1 MGERMGYRNLR
12 DCIVDLERTGQL
24 IRIEQEVDPDLEVA
38 EIHRRVYEAGG
49 PALLFTQV
57 KGCAFPMVSNLFG
70 TPERIRYLFRDT
82 LRAVRHL
89 IELKIDP
96 GTFWKN
102 PWRYRDVPGALVH
115 MLPRPV
121 KNGPILAQE
130 TTIRQLPQLRC
141 WPRDGGA
148 FITLPVVYT
157 EEVDRPGWRH
167 SNLGMYR
174 VQLSGNHY
182 EPDREVGLH
191 YQIHRGI
198 GVHHAAALR
207 QGVPLRVNVI
217 VGGPPALT
225 LAAVMPLPEGMPEL
239 AFAGALGG
247 HRIALVTPPSP
258 DKMTRRQGAQ
268 GTEEPIALP
277 PCHPVS
283 LAPCL
288 PIPAEADFCIC
299 GTVDPQRL
307 LPEGPFGDHLGYYS
321 LVHDFPVLQV
331 ERVYHRPGAI
341 WPFTVVGRPPQ
352 EDTCFGDL
360 IHELTGPII
369 PSVVP
374 GVHAVHAV
382 DAAGVHPL
390 LLAIGSERYV
400 PYARQRRPQELLTCA
415 NALLGQGQLSLAK
428 YLLIVAHEDDPEL
441 DIHDIAAFFR
451 HLLER
456 VDWQTDLHFQ
466 TRTTIDTLDYS
477 GSGLNEGS
485 KVVIAAAGGKRRSLG
500 VELPQKL
507 PLPEG
512 FGKPRVCLP
521 GVLAIEAPKYPGPA
535 GATPPDVEKFCRLL
549 EETYVPMQ
557 NIGARMEEFPLMVLV
572 DESDFTAH
580 SLRNWLWVTFTRSNP
595 AADIHGVGAFTH
607 QKHWGCTG
615 PLVIDARI
623 KPHHAPPLE
632 EDPAITRRVEALAAP
647 GGPLYRII

>member
-1 MGERMGYRNLR
+1 MGYRNLR
-12 DCIVDLERTGQL
+12 DCVVDLERSGQL
-24 IRIEQEVDPDLEVA
+24 IRIEQEIDPDLEMA

-49 PALLFTQV
+49 PALLFARV

-70 TPERIRYLFRDT
+70 TPQRIRYLFRDT

-89 IELKIDP
+89 VELKIDP
-96 GTFWKN
+96 GAFWKN
-102 PWRYRDVPGALVH
+102 PWRYRDVPGTLLHAL
-115 MLPRPV
+115 P
-121 KNGPILAQE
+121 KQIKTGPILAHQ

-141 WPRDGGA
+141 WPLDGGA
-148 FITLPVVYT
+148 FVTLPQVYT
-157 EEVDRPGWRH
+157 EDVDRPGWRH

-174 VQLSGNHY
+174 VQLSGNRY

-207 QGVPLRVNVI
+207 RREPLRVNVI
-217 VGGPPALT
+217 VGGPPALA
-225 LAAVMPLPEGMPEL
+225 LAAVMPLPEDMPEL
-239 AFAGALGG
+239 VFAGALGG
-247 HRIALVTPPSP
+247 RRVSLVTPPDAVRAACVSERTAP
-258 DKMTRRQGAQ
+258 LADARASDF
-268 GTEEPIALP
+268 LP
-277 PCHPVS
+277 M
-283 LAPCL
+283 
-288 PIPAEADFCIC
+288 PAEADFCII

-321 LVHDFPVLQV
+321 LVHDFPVLRV
-331 ERVYHRPGAI
+331 EHVYHRPDAI

-390 LLAIGSERYV
+390 LLAIGSERYM
-400 PYARQRRPQELLTCA
+400 PFARERRPQELLTCA

-428 YLLIVAHEDDPEL
+428 YLLIVAREDDPDL
-441 DIHDIAAFFR
+441 DIHDVAAFFR

-456 VDWQTDLHFQ
+456 VDWRNDLHFQ

-485 KVVIAAAGGKRRSLG
+485 KVVIAAAGGKRRGLG
-500 VELPQKL
+500 IELPEKL
-507 PLPEG
+507 PLPQG
-512 FGKPRVCLP
+512 FGEPRVCVP
-521 GVLAIEAPKYPGPA
+521 GVLAVEAPKYPA
-535 GATPPDVEKFCRLL
+535 EYGAEATPDVERLCQAL
-549 EETYVPMQ
+549 AEAPLT
-557 NIGARMEEFPLMVLV
+557 AFPLVVLV
-572 DESDFTAH
+572 DDSDFTAR

-595 AADIHGVGAFTH
+595 AADVHGVGAFTQ
-607 QKHWGCTG
+607 QKHWGCAG
-615 PLVIDARI
+615 PMVIDARI

-632 EDPAITRRVEALAAP
+632 EEPAITRRVEALGAP
-647 GGPLYRII
+647 GEPLYRII